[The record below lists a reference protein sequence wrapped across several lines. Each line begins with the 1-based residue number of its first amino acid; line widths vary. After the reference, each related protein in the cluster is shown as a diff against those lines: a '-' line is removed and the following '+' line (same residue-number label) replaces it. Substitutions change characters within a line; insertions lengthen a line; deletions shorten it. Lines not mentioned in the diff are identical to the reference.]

1 MFKVL
6 IMGLSGS
13 GKSTLAEQLHKKLAN
28 SIRLNADT
36 IRKSYNDWDFSEE
49 GRIRQANRIKQLADV
64 CDDEYIII
72 DMIAPIETMRSI
84 IDADFT
90 IWMNTIKESNYKDTD
105 LIFKPPYNANLIIK
119 SLDYSI
125 DDIIASIN
133 RP

>member
-36 IRKSYNDWDFSEE
+36 IRKSYNDWDFSEK

-90 IWMNTIKESNYKDTD
+90 IWMDTIKESNYKDTD
-105 LIFKPPYNANLIIK
+105 FIFKPPYNANLIIK
-119 SLDYSI
+119 SLDYSKKY
-125 DDIIASIN
+125 ARCESA
-133 RP
+133 